1 MSGVTRSQAW
11 VVCICIPTATLILAF
26 LLLSG
31 GALSH
36 PNTWMAAAFLYLIWA
51 LVALASQRL
60 FRGDASL
67 TQAWVFFAFLSC
79 IVWGIAAC
87 AVLFCAAIMT
97 AKWILGLN
105 ALCALTVVAGIFL
118 FRGVGGHISAVD
130 SEVESR
136 ASAFSALSDACVV
149 VKLRLGNAKLDS
161 ATKSRVKL
169 MVDRFSTL
177 PRTTDIAPSTIIDE
191 LREIVG
197 EDGRIN
203 ASSLAT
209 LEEWIQLKKR
219 L

>member
-11 VVCICIPTATLILAF
+11 VVCMCIPTATLILAF

-36 PNTWMAAAFLYLIWA
+36 PSTWMAATFLYLIWA

-67 TQAWVFFAFLSC
+67 AQAWVFFAFLC
-79 IVWGIAAC
+79 CVVWGIAAC
-87 AVLFCAAIMT
+87 AVLFLAAIMT

-105 ALCALTVVAGIFL
+105 ALCALAIVAGIFL
-118 FRGVGGHISAVD
+118 FRGLGGHISAVD

-136 ASAFSALSDACVV
+136 APAFSALSDACAVA
-149 VKLRLGNAKLDS
+149 KLRLARAQLDS

-169 MVDRFSTL
+169 MVDHFSTL
-177 PRTTDIAPSTIIDE
+177 PRTTEIVRSTIHQ
-191 LREIVG
+191 LRETVG
-197 EDGRIN
+197 EDGSIN
-203 ASSLAT
+203 TGNLAT